1 VGIAVALWNRFTQGL
16 DTLMGSPQLPQGG
29 VMGEP
34 QVNPRQ
40 DARLALASSLLA
52 GSNSGRG
59 FNEIFGKALM
69 AGQAARQQAQQ
80 FGQQS
85 REQQSQEQLRQAQAE
100 QLRASAQSLGN
111 RDGQFGNIDVDQFT
125 PESLAAFQQTGDYGV
140 LKRRPDANIGN
151 FNPGD
156 YTPESFAKFRESGNI
171 TDLKRFVAPATP
183 SVSVI
188 GGVPTLVSP
197 DRNTGGARTSP
208 LSSLGTEADAAGVLK
223 GSEAAAGAAGAAQSQ
238 RYSAQVDTGLDAA
251 DSLAT
256 VKQGLTLLDEVKTG
270 GLNNVKLKVSN
281 IFGVTGAD
289 EAQLSANLGKAV
301 LSQLRA
307 TFGAAF
313 TEREGS
319 RLAEIEAGFGKST
332 AANRRLLEQAQ
343 KILER
348 AARRGI
354 TSAQALG
361 DEQSAQE
368 IREAMDFSLGKA
380 PAAGGWKI
388 EPVQ

>member
-1 VGIAVALWNRFTQGL
+1 
-16 DTLMGSPQLPQGG
+16 
-29 VMGEP
+29 
-34 QVNPRQ
+34 
-40 DARLALASSLLA
+40 
-52 GSNSGRG
+52 
-59 FNEIFGKALM
+59 
-69 AGQAARQQAQQ
+69 
-80 FGQQS
+80 
-85 REQQSQEQLRQAQAE
+85 LRQAQAE

>member
-1 VGIAVALWNRFTQGL
+1 
-16 DTLMGSPQLPQGG
+16 
-29 VMGEP
+29 MGEP
-34 QVNPRQ
+34 QVNPQQ

-140 LKRRPDANIGN
+140 LQRRPDANIGN

-197 DRNTGGARTSP
+197 DRNTGGARTAP
-208 LSSLGTEADAAGVLK
+208 LSNLSAEADAAGAIK
-223 GSEAAAGAAGAAQSQ
+223 GSEAAAGAAGTAQSQ

-256 VKQGLTLLDEVKTG
+256 V
-270 GLNNVKLKVSN
+270 
-281 IFGVTGAD
+281 
-289 EAQLSANLGKAV
+289 
-301 LSQLRA
+301 
-307 TFGAAF
+307 
-313 TEREGS
+313 
-319 RLAEIEAGFGKST
+319 
-332 AANRRLLEQAQ
+332 
-343 KILER
+343 
-348 AARRGI
+348 
-354 TSAQALG
+354 
-361 DEQSAQE
+361 
-368 IREAMDFSLGKA
+368 
-380 PAAGGWKI
+380 
-388 EPVQ
+388 